1 MSNLSASKSPI
12 ATQPSASSVC
22 GQSEAG
28 SQTTHLQSDDRK
40 DLFVLVIILLEYL
53 DRVDSS
59 ALNLAKEVSSR
70 RM

>member
-1 MSNLSASKSPI
+1 MSNPI
-12 ATQPSASSVC
+12 TTQPAASSVC
-22 GQSEAG
+22 GQSAAG
-28 SQTTHLQSDDRK
+28 SQTTRLQSDRK

-53 DRVDSS
+53 DRVDGT